1 MRRRRWALGAALVV
15 AALLVVFFGFGP
27 GIAAGGMNR
36 VAGTAPVI
44 SPEGAALHDTL
55 TVGDLH
61 ADSLLWN
68 RDLLRRSA
76 RGHADLPRLDE
87 GNVAVQVFSAVTK
100 SPAGQSYE
108 SNAADSRDMITALM
122 VAQLRP
128 ARLWFS
134 LKERALDQAARLAAM
149 AEAAPDRLRLI
160 LTAADLEAVLAER
173 DAGSRVIGGV
183 LALEG
188 AHPLEGDL
196 GNIAVLAGAGYRIFG
211 ITHFFDNEL
220 GGSLH
225 GESGAQSAGL
235 TEFGNAAVSELVAQG
250 MIVDLAHA
258 SPAVARDV
266 LDTPGARIMVSH
278 TGIHGHCPQQRN
290 FTDDLMQDI
299 TAAGGIVGIGFWSE
313 AVCGTSVEAIA
324 DAIEAAV
331 ALLGPDAVAL
341 GSDFDGAVR
350 TPVDASGLAAITSE
364 LLARGM
370 DTQTIAAV
378 MGGNMM
384 RFLAENLPGN

>member
-1 MRRRRWALGAALVV
+1 MRWRRWLGGAGLVV
-15 AALLVVFFGFGP
+15 AALAVMFFGFGP

-36 VAGTAPVI
+36 VTGDPPVI
-44 SPEGAALHDTL
+44 SPEGAALHATL
-55 TVGDLH
+55 AVGDLH

-68 RDLLRRSA
+68 RDLLTRST

-108 SNAADSRDMITALM
+108 SNATDARDMITALM

-128 ARLWFS
+128 PRLWSS
-134 LKERALDQAARLAAM
+134 LKERALDQAARLAAT
-149 AEAAPDRLRLI
+149 AEAAPEQLRLI
-160 LTAADLEAVLAER
+160 LTADDLGALLAER
-173 DAGSRVIGGV
+173 EAGSRVIGGI

-225 GESGAQSAGL
+225 GAAGADSPGL
-235 TEFGNAAVSELVAQG
+235 SDFGNAAVSELVAREL
-250 MIVDLAHA
+250 IIDLAHA

-266 LDTPGARIMVSH
+266 LDTPGARVMVSH
-278 TGIHGHCPQQRN
+278 GGIHGHCPTQRN

-299 TAAGGIVGIGFWSE
+299 AAAGGIVGIGFWDE
-313 AVCGTSVEAIA
+313 AVCGTSVDSIA
-324 DAIEAAV
+324 EGIEAAV

-350 TPVDASGLAAITSE
+350 TPIDASGLAAITSA

-370 DTQTIAAV
+370 DEETIAAV

-384 RFLAENLPGN
+384 RFLAESLPRQ